1 MFKKLLAVAVVA
13 TVAFISLASPA
24 SAADRWGR
32 SSYGSRSNC
41 GSNYGS
47 YNSYGS
53 SRSNQDILFFPQ
65 QNQLI
70 IRQDYGSGLSIY
82 SSSPIVQ
89 YGADVPLYVPMQ
101 RPVNLPSWVR
111 W

>member
-1 MFKKLLAVAVVA
+1 M
-13 TVAFISLASPA
+13 
-24 SAADRWGR
+24 
-32 SSYGSRSNC
+32 
-41 GSNYGS
+41 
-47 YNSYGS
+47 
-53 SRSNQDILFFPQ
+53 
-65 QNQLI
+65 I

-89 YGADVPLYVPMQ
+89 YGADAPLYVPMQ